1 MVYSY
6 DKLWKILKNKNMK
19 RTDLIRKVGITSN
32 SLARLGKNEDVRLEV
47 LAKICEF
54 FECKLDDVV
63 EILSEEK

>member
-1 MVYSY
+1 MIYSY

-19 RTDLIRKVGITSN
+19 RTDLIREVGITSN
-32 SLARLGKNEDVRLEV
+32 SLARLGRNEDVRLEV
-47 LAKICEF
+47 LAKICKF